1 MRRAFLL
8 TVLLALAAVGGFFSY
23 RVFLVSG
30 DLIPD
35 RAAGAPAMRP
45 TFLLADV
52 DGQMHS
58 IDEWDGKALIVN
70 FWATWCR
77 PCLKEIPLLNALQS
91 EYAERGVQ
99 VIGIAID
106 DVDEVLRFMAEDLS
120 IEYPVLVGGT
130 DAIEAAE
137 GFGIDFIG
145 LPYTA
150 FTDHEGRILGIHLG
164 ELKRDVALKYL
175 SRLD

>member
-8 TVLLALAAVGGFFSY
+8 TVFLALAAAGGFFAY
-23 RVFLVSG
+23 RALLIPG

-35 RAAGAPAMRP
+35 RTAGTPTMRP
-45 TFLLADV
+45 SFILADV

-58 IDEWDGKALIVN
+58 IEKWDGKALIVN

-77 PCLKEIPLLNALQS
+77 PCLKEIPLLNELQS
-91 EYAERGVQ
+91 EYAERAVQ
-99 VIGIAID
+99 VIGIAVD
-106 DVDEVLRFMAEDLS
+106 DADEVRRFMAEDLS

-137 GFGIDFIG
+137 AFGIDFIG

-150 FTDHEGRILGIHLG
+150 FTDHAGRILGIHLG
-164 ELKRDVALKYL
+164 ELKRDDALKYL